1 MSKHVYHLL
10 TAYVHQ
16 QLSGAQRVYVAR
28 HVQRCAPCR
37 EALAREERLARD
49 LQSTMPLIGQ
59 PAQGRLGRLWPTI
72 WAEIKVPRPDKGFR
86 LPSYGMALALT
97 LVCAIVVSVFF
108 NSPTYATAAPLPPV
122 PAEIQATAT
131 PIFTEQPNLA
141 RTQESTQPIASR
153 TAFAPTH
160 PNQPIL
166 PPMPSPAPYAGGDFR
181 GS

>member
-1 MSKHVYHLL
+1 
-10 TAYVHQ
+10 
-16 QLSGAQRVYVAR
+16 
-28 HVQRCAPCR
+28 
-37 EALAREERLARD
+37 
-49 LQSTMPLIGQ
+49 
-59 PAQGRLGRLWPTI
+59 
-72 WAEIKVPRPDKGFR
+72 
-86 LPSYGMALALT
+86 MALALT

-131 PIFTEQPNLA
+131 PIYTEQPNLA

-153 TAFAPTH
+153 TAFAPT
-160 PNQPIL
+160 QPIL